1 MTPDTAA
8 VSLHRLTATELLAL
22 LRARECSAREV
33 TRSCLE
39 QIAERDSVVRAFVDV
54 DGEGALRRADELDR
68 QAPSGPLHGLPIA
81 VKETIDVAGLK
92 CTFGTA
98 VHAARIP
105 AYDAIVVRR
114 LREAGAIVV
123 GTTVSTEYAIA
134 RAGPTTN
141 PHSANRTPG
150 GSSSGSAA
158 AVASGMVPLAVGTQ
172 TVGSIVRPA
181 TYCGIFGLKP
191 TKGAISTVG
200 SMPLSA
206 ELDHVGPMARTAV
219 DLALVCQVMF
229 DGSARRA
236 AAISPQR
243 MPKRA
248 LRIEGPM
255 PEHIEPPT
263 REALG
268 RAQALL
274 EANGIAVE
282 GATLPPGFANV
293 VSCWETILFRDLAHN
308 HGRDRDAF
316 GPAMSERLRAI
327 IDDGRRVSDRDY
339 ERALAEAEGY
349 RRDLRHLVAG
359 DAIILA
365 PATDGVAPPFSE
377 ETGPS
382 RLQGLW
388 TLAGFPTLAAPCGK
402 VDGLPVGVQLIAAP
416 EGDDLVLGTGVLFS
430 ADRPD

>member
-1 MTPDTAA
+1 MP
-8 VSLHRLTATELLAL
+8 LHRLTATELLVR
-22 LRARECSAREV
+22 LRAKECSAREV
-33 TRSCLE
+33 TLSCLE

-54 DGEGALRRADELDR
+54 DSEGALRRADELDR
-68 QAPSGPLHGLPIA
+68 QAPLGALHGLPIA

-92 CTFGTA
+92 CTLGTR

-105 AYDAIVVRR
+105 ANDAMVVRR
-114 LREAGAIVV
+114 LREAGAIIV

-141 PHSANRTPG
+141 PHNATRTPG

-158 AVASGMVPLAVGTQ
+158 AVAAGMVPLAVGTQ
-172 TVGSIVRPA
+172 TVGSIVRPS

-191 TKGAISTVG
+191 TKGAVSTVG
-200 SMPLSA
+200 AMPLSA

-219 DLALVCQVMF
+219 DLTLACQVMF
-229 DGSARRA
+229 DGSPRRA

-243 MPKRA
+243 MPTRA
-248 LRIEGPM
+248 LRIAGTM

-263 REALG
+263 LEALD
-268 RAQALL
+268 RAHALL

-282 GATLPPGFANV
+282 VATLLPRFANV
-293 VSCWETILFRDLAHN
+293 VACWETILFRDLARN

-316 GPAMSERLRAI
+316 GPAMSERFRAI

-339 ERALAEAEGY
+339 DRALEEAEAY
-349 RRDLRHLVAG
+349 RRDLRHLLAP

-365 PATDGVAPPFSE
+365 PATDGVAPTFSE

-388 TLAGFPTLAAPCGK
+388 TLAGFPTLAVPCGK
-402 VDGLPVGVQLIAAP
+402 VEDLPVGVQLIAAP
-416 EGDDLVLGTGVLFS
+416 GGDDLVLGTGTLFS
-430 ADRPD
+430 VDAAG